1 MKKTTS
7 LPRIVLI
14 LLFLTSNL
22 ISGQTAELAPYLTK
36 TSPKEVGMISD
47 SLDLI
52 KEHIQWAINGE
63 YIAGGVAIV
72 SKDNQIVYQ
81 KAVGFSDRKKTKPL
95 KVDDIFRMA
104 SMTKTITTMAI
115 MQLYEDGKLK
125 VTDPVSM
132 YIPEFADS
140 KVVEKFDAE
149 TKEYTSKPV
158 KSELTIHHLLTHTS
172 GIPYYS
178 GHPVAGPIYAPHA
191 IVEGWTKNPVVLKDN
206 IAKIGSVP
214 LMHEPG
220 TKYTYGLSTDILGRI
235 VEVISKKS
243 LDDYFKE
250 NIFSPLEMNDT
261 YFYLPDSHKNRL
273 VDLWITEGLDI
284 SVFPDWAREDFPING
299 AKTYFSGGGGLSS
312 TAMDYLKFAN
322 TILNKGSSNQRKL
335 LEEKTVAMMMQNQI
349 DTVTGP
355 DGAKFGYGGSVYI
368 KDSNN
373 GIKAGRFGWGGFFQ
387 TIYWVDP
394 ERNIVAILLTNA
406 RNTPKWGELFNRFEE
421 IVNNSVLEN

>member
-1 MKKTTS
+1 MKKITS
-7 LPRIVLI
+7 LPSIALI
-14 LLFLTSNL
+14 LLVLTSNL
-22 ISGQTAELAPYLTK
+22 TYSQTTELAPYLTK
-36 TSPKEVGMISD
+36 TSPEEVGMVSD
-47 SLDLI
+47 SLNLI

-63 YIAGGVAIV
+63 YIAGGVALIA
-72 SKDNQIVYQ
+72 KDNQIVYNE
-81 KAVGFSDRKKTKPL
+81 AVGFSDRKKTKPL

-104 SMTKTITTMAI
+104 SMTKTITTMAV
-115 MQLYEDGKLK
+115 MQLYEDGKLN
-125 VTDPVSM
+125 VTDPVSK
-132 YIPEFADS
+132 YIPEFTNS
-140 KVVEKFDAE
+140 QVVEKFDSE
-149 TKEYTSKPV
+149 TKEYTAKPA

-172 GIPYYS
+172 GIPYYT
-178 GHPVAGPIYAPHA
+178 GHPVAGPIYAPHG
-191 IVEGWTKNPVVLKDN
+191 IVESWTKNPVVLKEN
-206 IAKIGSVP
+206 IAKIGGVP
-214 LMHEPG
+214 LIHEPG
-220 TKYTYGLSTDILGRI
+220 TKYTYGLSIDILGRI
-235 VEVISKKS
+235 VEVISGKS
-243 LDDYFKE
+243 LDTYFME
-250 NIFSPLEMNDT
+250 NIFTPLEMKDT

-273 VDLWITEGLDI
+273 VDLWITEDLDI

-322 TILNKGSSNQRKL
+322 SILNKGSSDKHKL
-335 LEEKTVAMMMQNQI
+335 LKKETVAMMMQNQI

-355 DGAKFGYGGSVYI
+355 NGAKFGYGGSVYI